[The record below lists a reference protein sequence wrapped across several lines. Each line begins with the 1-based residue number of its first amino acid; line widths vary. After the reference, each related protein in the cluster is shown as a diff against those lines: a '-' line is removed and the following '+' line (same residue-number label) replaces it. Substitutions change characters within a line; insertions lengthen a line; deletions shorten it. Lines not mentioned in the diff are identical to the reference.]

1 MNGDARLR
9 ELRLHGLSRS
19 YGAHAALSALDLRI
33 EGGEFVALLG
43 PSGCGK
49 STALNCIAGLV
60 EPTGGSISL
69 DGRSLDGVP
78 SERRGFGVV
87 FQSYALFQ
95 HMTVRAN
102 VAFGL
107 RMRRMAKARIAERVG
122 EALALVQLGAYADR
136 YPSQLS
142 GGQQQRVA
150 IARAIVIEPPLVLMD
165 EPLSNL
171 DAKLRLEMRSEI
183 RRLHR
188 ELGLTTIYVTHDQEE
203 AFSLADRLVVLRDGV
218 TQQIGTPAE
227 IYHDP
232 RNRYV
237 ADFVGFR
244 NAIAVRIERRDGAY
258 AVATADGLRARGRIV
273 GAAAEPTGPATL
285 MLRPDD
291 LVAGGDGENAF
302 EIAVEAVEFRGQSF
316 VVEGA
321 TAAGARLRGT
331 APSAPAL
338 GDRVTLRVAAQRSLL
353 FAEPG

>member
-1 MNGDARLR
+1 MTPSPGLR
-9 ELRLHGLSRS
+9 ELKLDGLSRS
-19 YGAHAALSALDLRI
+19 YGTQKALAALDLTI
-33 EGGEFVALLG
+33 AGGEFVALLG

-49 STALNCIAGLV
+49 STALNCIAGLI
-60 EPTGGSISL
+60 EPTSGSITL
-69 DGRSLDGVP
+69 DGRRIDGVP

-107 RMRRMAKARIAERVG
+107 RMRRVCKARTAERVDG
-122 EALALVQLGAYADR
+122 ALALVQLADHAAK
-136 YPSQLS
+136 YPTQLS

-203 AFSLADRLVVLRDGV
+203 AFSLADRLVLLRDGV
-218 TQQIGTPAE
+218 TQQIGAPEE
-227 IYHDP
+227 IYHRP
-232 RNRYV
+232 SNRWV

-244 NAIAVRIERRDGAY
+244 NTLAMTLERRDGDDGLA
-258 AVATADGLRARGRIV
+258 AADGVRVRGRV
-273 GAAAEPTGPATL
+273 CGGEATSGPVTA
-285 MLRPDD
+285 MVRPDD
-291 LVAGGDGENAF
+291 LVAGGTGENAF
-302 EIAVEAVEFRGQSF
+302 EVAVVAVEFHGRSF
-316 VVEGA
+316 VVEGVMA
-321 TAAGARLRGT
+321 SGQRLRGT
-331 APSAPAL
+331 ADTNVQV
-338 GDRVTLRVAAQRSLL
+338 GERVTLRADAAKLLL